1 MGVRQSDFWNCLG
14 VTFHLR
20 ISFIYK
26 STLHQS
32 KRIIDLTFYSDPG
45 VFYFINFRE
54 SVNRTI
60 NLQIVHY
67 GSGDHAFVLTCTV
80 LFVRPVITVRH
91 VITPPAG
98 RDTFVL
104 PMTQK
109 LTVRTRSRAYKYK
122 RCQSGSLAKSFLL
135 GVE

>member
-1 MGVRQSDFWNCLG
+1 MFGNRFLELPGCNFSFKNLL
-14 VTFHLR
+14 HL
-20 ISFIYK
+20 K

-45 VFYFINFRE
+45 VYYFINFRE

-60 NLQIVHY
+60 NLQIVQY
-67 GSGDHAFVLTCTV
+67 GSGEHVFVLTCTV

-98 RDTFVL
+98 RDTFIL
-104 PMTQK
+104 PTTQK
-109 LTVRTRSRAYKYK
+109 LTVRTRSRAYKYN
-122 RCQSGSLAKSFLL
+122 
-135 GVE
+135 GVSPAV